1 MIDLRTAIREAK
13 AKGEPRILSDAI
25 PYARFNGIVLESGD
39 DGLCCH
45 MPYQPHIVGNPTVPS
60 LHGGVIGALLESAAI
75 LHLLW
80 ETEPEAAPRTISMSF
95 DFLRLARPVDTWA
108 RCVVERQG
116 RRVANVRTEAWQ
128 DDRRKPITLARGN
141 FLLP

>member
-1 MIDLRTAIREAK
+1 MIDLKSAIRDAK
-13 AKGEPRILSDAI
+13 AKGEPGILSNAI
-25 PYARFNGIVLESGD
+25 PYARFNGIVLETGD
-39 DGLCCH
+39 DGLRCN
-45 MPYQPHIVGNPTVPS
+45 MPYQPHLVGNPTVPS
-60 LHGGVIGALLESAAI
+60 LHGGAIGALLESVII

-108 RCVVERQG
+108 RCIVERHG
-116 RRVANVRTEAWQ
+116 RRVVNARAEAWQ
-128 DDRRKPITLARGN
+128 DDRNKPITLARGN

>member
-1 MIDLRTAIREAK
+1 MIDLQAAIRSAK

-25 PYARFNGIVLESGD
+25 PYARFNGIVLESAA

-45 MPYQPHIVGNPTVPS
+45 MPFQPHIVGNPTVPS
-60 LHGGVIGALLESAAI
+60 LHGGAIGALLESAAI

-80 ETEPEAAPRTISMSF
+80 ETEPGAAPKTISMSF
-95 DFLRLARPVDTWA
+95 DFLRLARPIDTWA
-108 RCVVERQG
+108 RCTVERLG
-116 RRVANVRTEAWQ
+116 RRVAHVHAEAWQ
-128 DDRRKPITLARGN
+128 DDRRKPVTLARGN

>member
-1 MIDLRTAIREAK
+1 MIDLPSVIRDAK

-25 PYARFNGIVLESGD
+25 PYARFNGIVLEAGD
-39 DGLCCH
+39 DGLRCH

-60 LHGGVIGALLESAAI
+60 LHGGAIGALLESAVI

-80 ETEPEAAPRTISMSF
+80 ETEPDTAPKTISMSF
-95 DFLRLARPVDTWA
+95 DFLRLARPIDTWA
-108 RCVVERQG
+108 RCIVERLG
-116 RRVANVRTEAWQ
+116 RRVVNVRAEAWQ
-128 DDRRKPITLARGN
+128 DDRRKPITLGRGN